1 MPKIHWIHIQALVI
15 WVVYSVGTKVLLGS
29 QIAILPIYQAYLVNA
44 LSNMFFC
51 TTFLFVFSH
60 EKFFKFAHEIEQKT
74 KKKEQG
80 LIHRFHHFGKIVI
93 TLIISASGSPLYIA
107 FIIRYLWHDLRY
119 RYLIANLLTVL
130 GGWFLLSMTRGT
142 WGLVLG
148 IGR

>member
-1 MPKIHWIHIQALVI
+1 MPKIHWIHIQALII

-29 QIAILPIYQAYLVNA
+29 QIAVLPLYQAFLVNA
-44 LSNMFFC
+44 ISNAFFC
-51 TTFLFVFSH
+51 TLFLFVFSH

-80 LIHRFHHFGKIVI
+80 MINKFHHFGKIAI

-107 FIIRYLWHDLRY
+107 FIIRYLWHNLKY
-119 RYLIANLLTVL
+119 KYLIANLLTVI
-130 GGWFLLSMTRGT
+130 GGWFLLSMTRGS

>member
-1 MPKIHWIHIQALVI
+1 M
-15 WVVYSVGTKVLLGS
+15 
-29 QIAILPIYQAYLVNA
+29 
-44 LSNMFFC
+44 
-51 TTFLFVFSH
+51 FVFSH